1 MLFPFFLPI
10 AFIFPTDTYF
20 TYVLFY
26 LLIFFPCPPIPQIA
40 MDSSMN
46 GHLPQERSGD
56 EEVPL
61 ILLSSDLDRRQRAK
75 ALSQL
80 SHQSQGSNVY
90 DIGHDE
96 VSVTMTTTSKQKMY
110 FSFLLSCARTK
121 MGNKI
126 NNLKS

>member
-1 MLFPFFLPI
+1 
-10 AFIFPTDTYF
+10 
-20 TYVLFY
+20 
-26 LLIFFPCPPIPQIA
+26 
-40 MDSSMN
+40 MN
-46 GHLPQERSGD
+46 GHLLQERSGD

-80 SHQSQGSNVY
+80 SHLQGSNVY
-90 DIGHDE
+90 DIGHAE

-110 FSFLLSCARTK
+110 FSFLLSCACTK

>member
-1 MLFPFFLPI
+1 
-10 AFIFPTDTYF
+10 
-20 TYVLFY
+20 
-26 LLIFFPCPPIPQIA
+26 

-90 DIGHDE
+90 DTGHDE

-110 FSFLLSCARTK
+110 FSFLLSCTCTK

>member
-1 MLFPFFLPI
+1 
-10 AFIFPTDTYF
+10 
-20 TYVLFY
+20 
-26 LLIFFPCPPIPQIA
+26 
-40 MDSSMN
+40 MN

-96 VSVTMTTTSKQKMY
+96 VSVTMTKKCTFLFY
-110 FSFLLSCARTK
+110 FRVHA
-121 MGNKI
+121 
-126 NNLKS
+126 LKWEIR

>member
-1 MLFPFFLPI
+1 
-10 AFIFPTDTYF
+10 
-20 TYVLFY
+20 
-26 LLIFFPCPPIPQIA
+26 

-80 SHQSQGSNVY
+80 SQGSNVY

-96 VSVTMTTTSKQKMY
+96 VSVTMTTTSKRKMY
-110 FSFLLSCARTK
+110 FSFLLSCACTK